1 MDFKV
6 RPLKKNIG
14 AEITGVDLSRSL
26 PDQTINEIREVW
38 INHVVA
44 VFPDQKVN
52 DEQHIKF
59 SKRLGKLEIIN
70 MSALQMKG
78 KPEIYEATN
87 LDDDNNIMLND
98 HPVMSINRGNQKWH
112 SDSSFKQVPATASM
126 LNAYIVPKE
135 GGETEFANMA
145 AAYRALDE
153 ETKKLCEGLV
163 AIHDFYWSRRDIEE
177 QAFTQKERDA
187 IPPVR
192 HPLIRT
198 HPETG
203 QKAIYV
209 GSHAREI
216 EGWDFNK
223 SRNLIDML
231 INFSTQKQFT
241 YQHKWNVGDMVL
253 WDNRSAMHRGMAF
266 DDQNA
271 KRRLHRTTIAGT
283 GPTLQL

>member
-1 MDFKV
+1 MQMEFDV

-14 AEITGVDLSRSL
+14 AEIRGVDLSRSL
-26 PDQTINEIREVW
+26 PDQTIKKIREVW

-44 VFPDQKVN
+44 VFPNQKVN

-78 KPEIYEATN
+78 RPEIYEATN

-209 GSHAREI
+209 GSHTREI

-231 INFSTQKQFT
+231 INFSTQEQFT

-283 GPTLQL
+283 GPLL

>member
-1 MDFKV
+1 MQMDFEF

-14 AEITGVDLSRSL
+14 AEIRGVDLSRSL
-26 PDQTINEIREVW
+26 PDQTIKKIREVW

-44 VFPDQKVN
+44 VFPNQKVN

-78 KPEIYEATN
+78 RPEIYEATN

-203 QKAIYV
+203 QKTIYV
-209 GSHAREI
+209 GSHTRKI

-283 GPTLQL
+283 GSTL

>member
-14 AEITGVDLSRSL
+14 AEIRGVDLSRPL
-26 PDQTINEIREVW
+26 PDQTIKEIREVW

-59 SKRLGKLEIIN
+59 SKRLGKLEVIN

-187 IPPVR
+187 IPAVR

-209 GSHAREI
+209 GSHTREI

-271 KRRLHRTTIAGT
+271 KRRLHRTTIAGP
-283 GPTLQL
+283 GPTL

>member
-1 MDFKV
+1 MQIDFEV

-14 AEITGVDLSRSL
+14 AEIRGVDLSKSL
-26 PDQTINEIREVW
+26 PDQTIKKIREVW
-38 INHVVA
+38 VNHVVA
-44 VFPDQKVN
+44 VFPNQKVN

-78 KPEIYEATN
+78 RPEIYEATN
-87 LDDDNNIMLND
+87 LDDDNNIMLSD

-112 SDSSFKQVPATASM
+112 SDSSFKKIPATASM

-177 QAFTQKERDA
+177 KAFTQKEKDA

-209 GSHAREI
+209 GSHTREI

-231 INFSTQKQFT
+231 INFSTQEQFT

-283 GPTLQL
+283 GPLL

>member
-1 MDFKV
+1 MEFDV

-14 AEITGVDLSRSL
+14 AEIRGVDLSRSL
-26 PDQTINEIREVW
+26 PDQTIKKIREVW

-44 VFPDQKVN
+44 VFPNQKVN

-78 KPEIYEATN
+78 RPEIYEATN
-87 LDDDNNIMLND
+87 LDDDNNIMLDD

-145 AAYRALDE
+145 AAYRALDQ

-177 QAFTQKERDA
+177 KAFTQKEKDV

-209 GSHAREI
+209 GSHTREI

-231 INFSTQKQFT
+231 INFSTQEQFT

-283 GPTLQL
+283 GPLL

>member
-1 MDFKV
+1 
-6 RPLKKNIG
+6 
-14 AEITGVDLSRSL
+14 
-26 PDQTINEIREVW
+26 
-38 INHVVA
+38 
-44 VFPDQKVN
+44 
-52 DEQHIKF
+52 
-59 SKRLGKLEIIN
+59 
-70 MSALQMKG
+70 
-78 KPEIYEATN
+78 
-87 LDDDNNIMLND
+87 
-98 HPVMSINRGNQKWH
+98 
-112 SDSSFKQVPATASM
+112 
-126 LNAYIVPKE
+126 
-135 GGETEFANMA
+135 MA

-177 QAFTQKERDA
+177 KAFTQKEKDA

-209 GSHAREI
+209 GSHTREI

-231 INFSTQKQFT
+231 INFSTQEQFT

-266 DDQNA
+266 DDQMPNA
-271 KRRLHRTTIAGT
+271 VYIGQQLPVQDHYFNYKRKYPFLFISKSS
-283 GPTLQL
+283 